1 MEAYIIVQVIGILF
15 ILLAGIYAVFS
26 SDADSRKRGYI
37 ISARNL
43 LSNVEQSNVS
53 YMMSIFK
60 VL

>member
-37 ISARNL
+37 ISAL
-43 LSNVEQSNVS
+43 ILSALILFVISS
-53 YMMSIFK
+53 LIK
-60 VL
+60 L

>member
-37 ISARNL
+37 IS
-43 LSNVEQSNVS
+43 LSL
-53 YMMSIFK
+53 IHI
-60 VL
+60 

>member
-37 ISARNL
+37 ISAL
-43 LSNVEQSNVS
+43 ILSALILFVISS
-53 YMMSIFK
+53 LIKLWY
-60 VL
+60 